1 MKISLQKVTK
11 RYGYTPIIKDV
22 SLNLFDNQK
31 IGLSGANGSGK
42 STLIKMI
49 SGYLSQSTGTISY
62 ESNHRNIDRDEVYKE
77 VSFAAPYI
85 CTSEQFT
92 LKEHFIFYTGHKKLR
107 TSYSYNQYLDSLE
120 MVDPK
125 DKYIQHFSSGMKQK
139 ILISFAI
146 LSDTQLLLL
155 DEPTSFLDDK
165 AKEWFHAMLEN
176 NRTNRTVVIA
186 SNDAS
191 DFGVCDV
198 RFRIEGGGVVGL

>member
-1 MKISLQKVTK
+1 
-11 RYGYTPIIKDV
+11 
-22 SLNLFDNQK
+22 
-31 IGLSGANGSGK
+31 
-42 STLIKMI
+42 
-49 SGYLSQSTGTISY
+49 
-62 ESNHRNIDRDEVYKE
+62 
-77 VSFAAPYI
+77 
-85 CTSEQFT
+85 
-92 LKEHFIFYTGHKKLR
+92 
-107 TSYSYNQYLDSLE
+107 
-120 MVDPK
+120 
-125 DKYIQHFSSGMKQK
+125 MKQK

-165 AKEWFHAMLEN
+165 AKECFHAMLEN